1 MQVSKMIAFVAL
13 AINTVSAQMTM
24 SGMGMNAMSGMT
36 LSGQGQGSALGQYAG
51 AYPSYSSQQTFGQ
64 QPMAQF
70 NQGSTQVNA
79 QVGQFKVPSSQTL
92 SVPAGQQY
100 SQYSAPTQQYSQ
112 YSAPTQ
118 QYSQYS
124 APTQQYSQY
133 SAPTQQYS
141 TQQYT
146 APTAQYQY
154 SSQPTSGMGYSTQSA
169 MGLPQSAMGVSQSG
183 MTLPQ
188 GYAQAGQY
196 STQYP
201 GQQSYSGMG
210 MTSSGMGMSS
220 SGMGMTSGMGASSGM
235 GAPGSTQTVQNG
247 VRTMYVPLNQVQQ
260 VLGQYPGAKMVGTV
274 TADQIP
280 AGSAVY

>member
-118 QYSQYS
+118 QYS
-124 APTQQYSQY
+124 
-133 SAPTQQYS
+133 

-210 MTSSGMGMSS
+210 MTSSGMGMTS

-235 GAPGSTQTVQNG
+235 GAPGSTQTVQTG